1 MNEKLQVTL
10 EVTNPL
16 YVPQVWL
23 LTVGEYD
30 DYHVLGVVIGDE
42 EKARERAID
51 LSLQRA
57 EAGEPSDLITVDFEK
72 AEVL

>member
-1 MNEKLQVTL
+1 MGEKLQ
-10 EVTNPL
+10 VTNPL

-42 EKARERAID
+42 GTARERAID

-57 EAGEPSDLITVDFEK
+57 EEGMSSDLIMVDVEK